1 MKRALLCLTG
11 LLALAGCSPAD
22 RSPDAIRQDTAK
34 ATSTAVRDAKA
45 VAKGVV
51 DGLKTR
57 GPVNINKAT
66 AEQLEALPGIDARTA
81 HRIIAARPY
90 DNAHDLLQRHLVSR
104 SEYDRIAG
112 NVVAKLIPRLFPGCF
127 FNPSSLV
134 ALRPFVAAH
143 PRHQIHSG
151 IGVVFWRGIPF
162 Q

>member
-112 NVVAKLIPRLFPGCF
+112 NVVAK
-127 FNPSSLV
+127 
-134 ALRPFVAAH
+134 
-143 PRHQIHSG
+143 
-151 IGVVFWRGIPF
+151 
-162 Q
+162 

>member
-1 MKRALLCLTG
+1 MGC
-11 LLALAGCSPAD
+11 LLALLGCSPAD

-66 AEQLEALPGIDARTA
+66 EEQLETLPGIDAVKARN
-81 HRIIAARPY
+81 IIAGRPY
-90 DNAHDLLQRHLVSR
+90 DNAQELLKRHLVTK

-112 NVVAKLIPRLFPGCF
+112 DVVA
-127 FNPSSLV
+127 
-134 ALRPFVAAH
+134 
-143 PRHQIHSG
+143 Q
-151 IGVVFWRGIPF
+151 
-162 Q
+162 